1 MSPDKI
7 LLERKLTGIPKLLWL
22 MEVGIGRGKL
32 CHPAHLDYLAACAS
46 TNTDLRLK
54 ETYSYLE
61 TMQAESVSISDD
73 AVRCIFQSTTLTV
86 AVCDSESL
94 RCRLND
100 YRMGCDIAGEH
111 RPWANGYWVPEALC
125 ADLAFCRICHD
136 PLGEASDLARS
147 LSVYPYPLSESIT
160 SLCRQEINAKIPALL
175 RTGRPVEQALV
186 KADVVASLI
195 RFAFAADHQYL
206 RGFQHLDLQAEQLS
220 SRAASI
226 YQMSTSLASSGVPIQ
241 QGLYQ
246 TIYNEVVNAKT
257 YGE

>member
-1 MSPDKI
+1 MSPDKTT
-7 LLERKLTGIPKLLWL
+7 LERKLTGIPKLLWL

-32 CHPAHLDYLAACAS
+32 CHPARLDYLAACAS
-46 TNTDLRLK
+46 TNTDFRLK
-54 ETYSYLE
+54 ETHGYLE

-73 AVRCIFQSTTLTV
+73 AVCCIFQSATITV
-86 AVCDSESL
+86 ALCDPESL
-94 RCRLND
+94 RRRLNG

-147 LSVYPYPLSESIT
+147 FSAYPYPLRKAIVA
-160 SLCRQEINAKIPALL
+160 LCRQEINAKIPALL
-175 RTGRPVEQALV
+175 KTGHPVEKALV

-195 RFAFAADHQYL
+195 RLAFAADHQYL

-220 SRAASI
+220 SRAADI
-226 YQMSTSLASSGVPIQ
+226 YQVSTSLASSEVPIQ
-241 QGLYQ
+241 QELYQ
-246 TIYNEVVNAKT
+246 TICNEVANAKT
-257 YGE
+257 HGE